1 MNRLLFIDTGDTG
14 KTRPI
19 LTTRPAQHP
28 VRGARLRY
36 STVKAASYSYCYYNP
51 VVLLPSLPSLPF
63 HRLLGSPGLAKP
75 PPDSTALPGV
85 PKRLGTL
92 L

>member
-1 MNRLLFIDTGDTG
+1 MNRLLFIDTGNTG

-28 VRGARLRY
+28 VRGARLRDSIVI
-36 STVKAASYSYCYYNP
+36 STTI
-51 VVLLPSLPSLPF
+51 VLLPSLPSLPF
-63 HRLLGSPGLAKP
+63 HRLLGSPGLAKLTP
-75 PPDSTALPGV
+75 GGTALPGV
-85 PKRLGTL
+85 PTRLGTL